1 MAQCYY
7 TVIIQMLHLNQRGY
21 VMKAITTKLA
31 VFVAAALIS
40 AMPVLAETGVG
51 RGMDSA
57 GEVQKDECLLA
68 SMNCRESVDSI
79 QQRIDRINREIRKGT
94 NVYTN
99 QELRSLQFQLRD
111 AVQTLEDLTRG
122 GA

>member
-1 MAQCYY
+1 
-7 TVIIQMLHLNQRGY
+7 MLDLTLRGY

-31 VFVAAALIS
+31 VFLAASLIS
-40 AMPVLAETGVG
+40 ALPVLADTGA
-51 RGMDSA
+51 GMGTDQGA
-57 GEVQKDECLLA
+57 DVQKDECLLA

-99 QELRSLQFQLRD
+99 EELRTLEFQLRD
-111 AVQTLEDLTRG
+111 AIDTLTDLTRG